1 MTTLA
6 LAILRAAFEA
16 GLRDDKCVFV
26 QPKDGLNLLAVV
38 EAAKALRPYVI
49 PITLNGVSS
58 KHEIAAFDA
67 ALAKLGEL
75 K

>member
-58 KHEIAAFDA
+58 KPEIAAFDA